1 MFLQILT
8 QTRVR
13 NMKRKPNTTSRNKKA
28 GYRQPR
34 PCALYRAIALLYVAR
49 PPFLFFQALCAGGS
63 GLICLHTGGSTAHS
77 VRLWAALTVPPISHT
92 IGNASGSD
100 TSARL
105 MADLTLIR
113 NLFIPSCR
121 TPEATATF

>member
-1 MFLQILT
+1 MHVIT

-13 NMKRKPNTTSRNKKA
+13 NMKRKPSTTSRNKNA
-28 GYRQPR
+28 GYRATR
-34 PCALYRAIALLYVAR
+34 PCALCRAIALLYGAR
-49 PPFLFFQALCAGGS
+49 LPFVLNQSFRAGGS

-77 VRLWAALTVPPISHT
+77 VRLWLALTVPPISHT

-105 MADLTLIR
+105 TADLTPIR
-113 NLFIPSCR
+113 NRFKPSCR

>member
-1 MFLQILT
+1 MQRIT

-13 NMKRKPNTTSRNKKA
+13 NMKEKPSTTSRNKKA
-28 GYRQPR
+28 GYRATR
-34 PCALYRAIALLYVAR
+34 PCALYRAIALLYGAR
-49 PPFLFFQALCAGGS
+49 LPFVLYQCFCAGGS